1 MKNLLLILLLFLSW
15 GTTYAIN
22 IFSMDFSS
30 DTTSAFSAAGDT
42 GDMTL
47 SWNSSEGA
55 LSIKGVNSAD
65 NIGKAYIGLA
75 NFAVPPLSA
84 EGVTITYDLKY
95 DGPMANA
102 AIHFL
107 SGNPGAAFFQA
118 LDLHTQGINE
128 NTWTSFEHTISGIT
142 PGHTGFQ
149 AQFQIA
155 AGAIPGAGGTLLVD
169 KIVISQVPEPSTYAL
184 IAGLAIFVP
193 VALRR
198 KLN

>member
-47 SWNSSEGA
+47 SWNSTEGA

-84 EGVTITYDLKY
+84 EDVTITYDLKY

-118 LDLHTQGINE
+118 LDLHTQGIMKIHGLHL
-128 NTWTSFEHTISGIT
+128 NTLSQALPLGIQVFKHSSKLLQV
-142 PGHTGFQ
+142 PSQ
-149 AQFQIA
+149 VLA
-155 AGAIPGAGGTLLVD
+155 ALFLLITLLFL
-169 KIVISQVPEPSTYAL
+169 KFLS
-184 IAGLAIFVP
+184 LAHM
-193 VALRR
+193 L
-198 KLN
+198 